1 MANPIDKLDAAISE
15 QLKGGGSIGSMTKDQ
30 FLDYIDVV
38 SGAVKNN
45 LKFFTELGPS
55 EKKMKEYLKAK
66 PGDQRKSIA
75 FYNAIYKEMQYA
87 AKKAMDERFLGAFAD
102 TLASFAVIL
111 DEIAKNV
118 DEIFQNKSINLFNSK
133 VSHAAVIGMIVDAEM
148 FGKFIDWY
156 ITLFMSEVVAG
167 LPRLLPYQMKYLEEA
182 VKVVPALINRIING
196 RSGSN
201 FINNVLN
208 YKNGGSDVLL
218 VNGNNQSNAK
228 FAKVAGGVTDADIEA
243 GARGIGIFKKI
254 GDWFVTIKDEKMR
267 RLRSERDLMQARVQL
282 LKLELDGV
290 DPESPEYK
298 KQLKIIENYTAI
310 IARIDQKLDKYYN
323 S

>member
-15 QLKGGGSIGSMTKDQ
+15 QLKGGGSIASLTKDQ
-30 FLDYIDVV
+30 FLDYIDIV
-38 SGAVKNN
+38 SGDIKNN

-66 PGDQRKSIA
+66 PGEQRKSIE
-75 FYNAIYKEMQYA
+75 FYNSIYKELQYG

-102 TLASFAVIL
+102 MLASYAVIL
-111 DEIAKNV
+111 DEISKNV

-133 VSHAAVIGMIVDAEM
+133 VSHAAVLGMVVDAEM

-156 ITLFMSEVVAG
+156 LALFMSEVVAG
-167 LPRLLPYQMKYLEEA
+167 LPKLLPYQMKYLEET
-182 VKVVPALINRIING
+182 VKVVPAMINRIING
-196 RSGSN
+196 RSGST

-228 FAKVAGGVTDADIEA
+228 FAKISGSLTDADVEA
-243 GARGIGIFKKI
+243 GARGIGLFKKI
-254 GDWFVTIKDEKMR
+254 GDWFVTKKDEKMR
-267 RLRSERDLMQARVQL
+267 RMKAERDLMQARVQL
-282 LKLELDGV
+282 LKLELDNV

-298 KQLKIIENYTAI
+298 KQIKIIENYTAI